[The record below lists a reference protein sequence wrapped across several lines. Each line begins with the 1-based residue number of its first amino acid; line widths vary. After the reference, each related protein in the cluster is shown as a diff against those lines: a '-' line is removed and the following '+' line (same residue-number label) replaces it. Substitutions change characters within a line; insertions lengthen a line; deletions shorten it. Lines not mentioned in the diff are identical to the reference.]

1 MCTRKFVDVADAIDE
16 AIEFIIDDPQNNI
29 CVVICDPS
37 TILPFRFPLILQ
49 CHKVP
54 GDEPLDAAVSGTSNT
69 VNILP
74 TPWLDSFLFFLFN
87 ERPLRVN
94 VFHIFSETFF
104 KQTNHVL

>member
-1 MCTRKFVDVADAIDE
+1 MDVADAIDE

-37 TILPFRFPLILQ
+37 AILPFPHILQ

-54 GDEPLDAAVSGTSNT
+54 GDEPLDAAVSGTSDT

-74 TPWLDSFLFFLFN
+74 TPWLHSFLLFLLD
-87 ERPLRVN
+87 ERPLTMS

>member
-1 MCTRKFVDVADAIDE
+1 MCTRNFVDEADAINE

-29 CVVICDPS
+29 CVVICDPLA
-37 TILPFRFPLILQ
+37 TLPFRFPFILR

-54 GDEPLDAAVSGTSNT
+54 GDEPLDAVVSGTSNT

-74 TPWLDSFLFFLFN
+74 FTWSFSLPLFLRYDRP
-87 ERPLRVN
+87 ERES

-104 KQTNHVL
+104 KGRNHVL

>member
-74 TPWLDSFLFFLFN
+74 TPWLHSFLLFLFN
-87 ERPLRVN
+87 ERPLRVS